1 MIKDSIAPR
10 EASLNTAPTEIW
22 LRAVLRPSVAT
33 YQRLVRQ
40 PYSGRRIAYIW
51 ILVSALIGGV
61 LVSLDPL
68 LAPLVRGQSF
78 DTGLLPAIPIYA
90 LIATLFWA
98 IFVGCSQAVARLLRG
113 VGTFPQ
119 MVYASATFS
128 APLIL

>member
-1 MIKDSIAPR
+1 MIKDGIAPL
-10 EASLNTAPTEIW
+10 EASLNAAPTGVW

-33 YQRLVRQ
+33 YERLVRQ
-40 PYSGRRIAYIW
+40 PYSGRRVAYIW

-68 LAPLVRGQSF
+68 LAPFVRGQPF

-98 IFVGCSQAVARLLRG
+98 IFVGCTQAVARLLKG
-113 VGTFPQ
+113 VGSFPQ
-119 MVYASATFS
+119 IDRKSVV
-128 APLIL
+128 